1 MKCIPIG
8 FCLLLACQQTPRIA
22 VTPPS
27 AKRASTM
34 FTDSAIY
41 RAQCKE
47 ADTLPR
53 LTVIPQKCTPR
64 DQRVII
70 R

>member
-1 MKCIPIG
+1 MRYVVIG
-8 FCLLLACQQTPRIA
+8 FCFVLACQQSTRTA
-22 VTPPS
+22 AAPP
-27 AKRASTM
+27 ATTRASTV

-47 ADTLPR
+47 ADTLANLAVMPK
-53 LTVIPQKCTPR
+53 KCTPR

>member
-1 MKCIPIG
+1 MLG
-8 FCLLLACQQTPRIA
+8 CQ
-22 VTPPS
+22 PS
-27 AKRASTM
+27 TKTAAASPSSVRASTV
-34 FTDSAIY
+34 FNDSSIY
-41 RAQCKE
+41 RARCKE

-64 DQRVII
+64 DQRVDI

>member
-1 MKCIPIG
+1 MRYVAIG
-8 FCLLLACQQTPRIA
+8 LCFLLACQQPTRTAATP
-22 VTPPS
+22 
-27 AKRASTM
+27 ASTKRLATL

-47 ADTLPR
+47 ADTLAK

>member
-1 MKCIPIG
+1 MRYVLIG
-8 FCLLLACQQTPRIA
+8 FGFLLACQQQTKTA
-22 VTPPS
+22 ATPPS
-27 AKRASTM
+27 TMRASTL
-34 FTDSAIY
+34 FTDSAVY
-41 RAQCKE
+41 RVQCKE
-47 ADTLPR
+47 ADTIPT

>member
-1 MKCIPIG
+1 VRYVAIG
-8 FCLLLACQQTPRIA
+8 FCFMLACQQ
-22 VTPPS
+22 
-27 AKRASTM
+27 STRTAAAPATSM
-34 FTDSAIY
+34 RVSTVFTDSVIY

-47 ADTLPR
+47 ADSLAN